1 MLTLCYIVERIETCL
16 LLQGVEVGMGDLLS
30 WVLFR
35 RRTNLADFVDRS
47 LESNSWFFSLTS
59 FFLHSQYTESTIC
72 TIVEMLF

>member
-16 LLQGVEVGMGDLLS
+16 PLQGVEVGMGDLLS

-59 FFLHSQYTESTIC
+59 FFLHSQHTESTIC